1 MTVRH
6 ATAHPAHT
14 AFPLAP
20 RSGHCRGFV
29 GPPGPDTHRPLRATL
44 EKLPF
49 VSGSGWRSGPNI
61 LPSPIFIPF
70 GCTDS
75 VSLRCLYSPSPSQG
89 PTSTPQPFS
98 AGWVGQSVVSSIGA
112 STPPRRV
119 LPLRWRGWRHAG
131 YRAWRVPIGD
141 TVARSV
147 GPLLRCRVMCES
159 NMAPSC
165 AISNSAHILSVRAT
179 HHRHDPSDPPH

>member
-1 MTVRH
+1 MLRLIRRIPLFRSLPAVATVVDSSALRDLTP
-6 ATAHPAHT
+6 TAHCGR
-14 AFPLAP
+14 LCKNYY
-20 RSGHCRGFV
+20 SS
-29 GPPGPDTHRPLRATL
+29 PDRDGVPVPISCHRPFLYHLAVQIQY
-44 EKLPF
+44 P
-49 VSGSGWRSGPNI
+49 SG
-61 LPSPIFIPF
+61 
-70 GCTDS
+70 
-75 VSLRCLYSPSPSQG
+75 
-89 PTSTPQPFS
+89 TPQPFS